1 MRALPVIEISN
12 EEVYVSIT
20 FCSRVDLSGSL
31 NQQTNKKKCFVVI
44 VDKNPNHLSYYFRT
58 VEMCSGYR
66 LAAGGT

>member
-31 NQQTNKKKCFVVI
+31 NQQTNKKNVLLSLLIKIPITCLITSGRLKCVQV
-44 VDKNPNHLSYYFRT
+44 T
-58 VEMCSGYR
+58 G
-66 LAAGGT
+66 